1 MKANP
6 SSHIRDARRRRGM
19 TLAEVAISAVVVGT
33 MLCAALTTLGAS
45 ATARRLNA
53 DRYRGALL
61 GEALMTEILNRAYRE
76 PQDVSNTFG
85 PETGET
91 AGGNRTAFDD
101 VDDYDALTDE
111 PPAQADGTAIT
122 GFANWKRTVTAAWI
136 QPDDTTQT
144 SVTES
149 GAKRLTLATSIGVRQ
164 TSSLVAVRS
173 WYNSPPQVTANVSSG
188 SYLGEKVL
196 VTLGSPVECDATDS
210 FDPDGDTLT
219 CLWAFGDGHIA
230 TGDSLSYTYQA
241 LGLFTLRLT
250 AYDGRG
256 GADYDIRQIVVG
268 E

>member
-6 SSHIRDARRRRGM
+6 ASHIRDARRRRGM

-91 AGGNRTAFDD
+91 AGGNRTAIDA
-101 VDDYDALTDE
+101 VDDDDALTDE